1 MKKSLTHIAV
11 VGFAM
16 FALLFGST
24 SWVQFVTADSLNS
37 NPLNNRQILDQLSR
51 DRGPILVD
59 GTPIAYSEPVDDRY
73 EYQRKYGSGDLNPRA
88 YASLTGYY
96 SIVSGASG
104 MERAAN
110 EYLSGDSDALFY
122 DKVGSI
128 FTGEQPRG
136 AAVELSIDPQVQ
148 KAAWDGLGDQNGAAV
163 ALDPKTGKILAMA
176 STPGWDPNALASHDS
191 EEARAAFDRLNTAE
205 DKPAYNRA
213 IGGNLYPPGSTFKV
227 LVAAAA
233 LESGDY
239 TPTSTLNGP
248 GTLDLP
254 QTTATISNSHPGACR
269 NGGRPSLADSLAES
283 CNTSFA
289 SLGMDLGEDAIRDQ
303 AEKFG
308 FGQEIEI
315 PLSVEP
321 STFPSDLN
329 PPQLAQSSLGQ
340 FEVRAT
346 PLQMAMMTAGI
357 ANGGTM
363 MKPQLVNR
371 VLNSDTL
378 ETITENRPQEMSRPV
393 SGDTA
398 EELTSMMEGVVDNG
412 TGSVASIPGVKVA
425 AKTGTA
431 QHAQGAAP
439 HAWFISFAPADDPQ
453 IAVAVVVENGGN
465 AGSEAY
471 GATVAGPIAK
481 DMMEAVV
488 EE

>member
-1 MKKSLTHIAV
+1 MKKPLTHIAV
-11 VGFAM
+11 VGFVM

-24 SWVQFVTADSLNS
+24 SWVQYVTADSLNN
-37 NPLNNRQILDQLSR
+37 NPLNNRRILDQLAR

-59 GTPIAYSEPVDDRY
+59 GTPIAYSEPVDDKY
-73 EYQRKYGSGDLNPRA
+73 KYQRKYGSENLDPRA

-96 SIVSGASG
+96 SVVSGASG
-104 MERAAN
+104 MERAVGD
-110 EYLSGDSDALFY
+110 YLSGDSDALFY
-122 DKVGSI
+122 DKVGSF

-136 AAVELSIDPQVQ
+136 AAVELTIDPKVQ
-148 KAAWDGLGDQNGAAV
+148 QAAWDGLGNQNGAAV

-191 EEARAAFDRLNTAE
+191 TEASEAYKNLEAADG
-205 DKPAYNRA
+205 KPAYNRA

-239 TPTSTLNGP
+239 DPDSQLNGP
-248 GTLDLP
+248 ATLDLP
-254 QTTATISNSHPGACR
+254 QTTATIGNSHPGACR
-269 NGGRPSLADSLAES
+269 NGGKPTLADSLAES

-289 SLGMDLGEDAIRDQ
+289 SLGMDLGEDAIAKQ

-308 FGQEIEI
+308 FGEDLEI
-315 PLSVEP
+315 PLNVTP
-321 STFPSDLN
+321 SSFPSDLN

-340 FEVRAT
+340 YEVRST

-357 ANGGTM
+357 ANGGKM
-363 MKPQLVNR
+363 MKPQLVDR
-371 VLNSDTL
+371 VLNANTL
-378 ETITENRPQEMSRPV
+378 EPISETRPSQMSRAV

-398 EELTSMMEGVVDNG
+398 DKLTEMMTGVVDDG
-412 TGSVASIPGVKVA
+412 TASVAKMGDTKVA

-431 QHAQGAAP
+431 QHAKGAAP

-465 AGSEAY
+465 AGNEAY

-481 DMMEAVV
+481 NMMEAVV
-488 EE
+488 EK

>member
-1 MKKSLTHIAV
+1 MKKPLTHIAV
-11 VGFAM
+11 VGFVM

-24 SWVQFVTADSLNS
+24 SWVQYVTADSLNN
-37 NPLNNRQILDQLSR
+37 NPLNNRRILDQLAR

-59 GTPIAYSEPVDDRY
+59 GTPIAYSEPVDDKY
-73 EYQRKYGSGDLNPRA
+73 KYQRKYGSENLDPRA

-96 SIVSGASG
+96 SVVSGASG
-104 MERAAN
+104 MERAAGD
-110 EYLSGDSDALFY
+110 YLSGDSDALFY
-122 DKVGSI
+122 DKVGSF

-136 AAVELSIDPQVQ
+136 AAVELTIDPKVQ
-148 KAAWDGLGDQNGAAV
+148 QAAWDGLGYQNCAAE

-191 EEARAAFDRLNTAE
+191 TEASEAYKNLEAADG
-205 DKPAYNRA
+205 KPAYNRA

-239 TPTSTLNGP
+239 DPDSQLNGP
-248 GTLDLP
+248 ATLDLP
-254 QTTATISNSHPGACR
+254 QTTATIGNSHPGACR
-269 NGGRPSLADSLAES
+269 NGGKPTLADSLAES

-289 SLGMDLGEDAIRDQ
+289 SLGMDLGEDAIAKQ

-308 FGQEIEI
+308 FGEDLEI
-315 PLSVEP
+315 PLNVTP
-321 STFPSDLN
+321 SSFPSDLN

-340 FEVRAT
+340 YEVRST

-357 ANGGTM
+357 ANGGKM
-363 MKPQLVNR
+363 MKPQLVDR
-371 VLNSDTL
+371 VLNANTL
-378 ETITENRPQEMSRPV
+378 EPISETRPSQMSRAV

-398 EELTSMMEGVVDNG
+398 DKLTEMMTGVVDDG
-412 TGSVASIPGVKVA
+412 TASVAKMGDTKVA

-431 QHAQGAAP
+431 QHATGAAP

-453 IAVAVVVENGGN
+453 VAVAVVVENGGN
-465 AGSEAY
+465 AGNEAY

-481 DMMEAVV
+481 NMMEAVV
-488 EE
+488 EK

>member
-1 MKKSLTHIAV
+1 MKKSLTHIGV
-11 VGFAM
+11 VGFVM

-24 SWVQFVTADSLNS
+24 SWVQFVTADSLNA

-73 EYQRKYGSGDLNPRA
+73 RFQRQYGSDGLDPRA
-88 YASLTGYY
+88 YASMTGYY

-104 MERAAN
+104 MERAAGD
-110 EYLSGDSDALFY
+110 YLSGDSDALFY
-122 DKVGSI
+122 DKVGSF

-136 AAVELSIDPQVQ
+136 AAVELTVDPDVQ
-148 KAAWDGLGDQNGAAV
+148 QAAWDGLGNQTGAAV

-176 STPGWDPNALASHDS
+176 STPGWDPNPIASHNPD
-191 EEARAAFDRLNTAE
+191 EARSAFEQLNNDPE
-205 DKPAYNRA
+205 NPAYNRA

-239 TPTSTLNGP
+239 TPDSRLNGP
-248 GTLDLP
+248 ATLDLP
-254 QTTATISNSHPGACR
+254 QTTATISNSHAGACR
-269 NGGRPSLADSLAES
+269 GGGRPTLAESLAES

-289 SLGMDLGEDAIRDQ
+289 SLGMDLGEDAIAEQ
-303 AEKFG
+303 AAKFG
-308 FGQEIEI
+308 FGQDLSI
-315 PLSVEP
+315 PLTVTP

-340 FEVRAT
+340 FEVRST
-346 PLQMAMMTAGI
+346 PMQMAMMTAGI
-357 ANGGTM
+357 ANDGRM
-363 MKPQLVNR
+363 MKPELVNR
-371 VLNSDTL
+371 VLNANTL
-378 ETITENRPQEMSRPV
+378 EPITETRPTELSRPV
-393 SGDTA
+393 SGQTA
-398 EELTSMMEGVVDNG
+398 EELNTMMQGVVTDG
-412 TGSVASIPGVKVA
+412 TASVAQIPGVQVA

-431 QHAQGAAP
+431 QHQQGAAP
-439 HAWFISFAPADDPQ
+439 HAWFISFAPADDPK

-488 EE
+488 DK

>member
-1 MKKSLTHIAV
+1 MKKPLTHIAV
-11 VGFAM
+11 VGFVM

-24 SWVQFVTADSLNS
+24 SWVQYVTADSLNN
-37 NPLNNRQILDQLSR
+37 NPLNNRRILDQLAR

-59 GTPIAYSEPVDDRY
+59 GTPIAYSEPVDDKY
-73 EYQRKYGSGDLNPRA
+73 KYQRKYGSENLDPRA

-96 SIVSGASG
+96 SVVSGASG
-104 MERAAN
+104 MERAVGD
-110 EYLSGDSDALFY
+110 YLSGDSDALFY
-122 DKVGSI
+122 DKVGSF

-136 AAVELSIDPQVQ
+136 AAVELTIDPKVQ
-148 KAAWDGLGDQNGAAV
+148 QAAWDGLGNQNGAAV

-191 EEARAAFDRLNTAE
+191 TEASEAYKNLEAADG
-205 DKPAYNRA
+205 KPAYNRA

-239 TPTSTLNGP
+239 DPDSQLNGP
-248 GTLDLP
+248 ATLDLP
-254 QTTATISNSHPGACR
+254 QTTATIGNSHPGACR
-269 NGGRPSLADSLAES
+269 NGGKPTLADSLAES

-289 SLGMDLGEDAIRDQ
+289 SLGMDLGEDAIAKQ

-308 FGQEIEI
+308 FGEDLEI
-315 PLSVEP
+315 PLNVTP
-321 STFPSDLN
+321 SSFPSDLN

-340 FEVRAT
+340 YEVRST

-357 ANGGTM
+357 ANGGKM
-363 MKPQLVNR
+363 MKPQLVDR
-371 VLNSDTL
+371 VLNANTL
-378 ETITENRPQEMSRPV
+378 EPISKTRPNQMSRPV

-398 EELTSMMEGVVDNG
+398 DKLTDMMTGVVENG
-412 TGSVASIPGVKVA
+412 TASVAKMGDTKVA

-431 QHAQGAAP
+431 QHAKGAAP

-481 DMMEAVV
+481 NMMEAVV
-488 EE
+488 EK

>member
-1 MKKSLTHIAV
+1 MKKPLTHITI
-11 VGFAM
+11 VGFVM

-24 SWVQFVTADSLNS
+24 SWVQFVTADSLN
-37 NPLNNRQILDQLSR
+37 NNQLNNRRILDQLAR

-59 GTPIAYSEPVDDRY
+59 GTPIAYSEPVDDKY
-73 EYQRKYGSGDLNPRA
+73 KFQRKYGSEGLDPRA
-88 YASLTGYY
+88 YAAITGYY
-96 SIVSGASG
+96 SVVSGASG
-104 MERAAN
+104 MERASG

-122 DKVGSI
+122 DKVGSL

-136 AAVELSIDPQVQ
+136 AAVELTVDPKVQ

-163 ALDPKTGKILAMA
+163 AIEPKTGKILAMA

-191 EEARAAFDRLNTAE
+191 EKARSAFDTLESAE
-205 DKPAYNRA
+205 GKPAYNRA

-239 TPTSTLNGP
+239 TPDSTLNGP
-248 GTLDLP
+248 ASLDLP
-254 QTTATISNSHPGACR
+254 QTTSTIGNSHPGACR
-269 NGGRPSLADSLAES
+269 NGGKPSLAQSLAES

-289 SLGMDLGEDAIRDQ
+289 SLGMDLGEDAIHEQ

-308 FGQEIEI
+308 FGQDLEV
-315 PLSVEP
+315 PLKVTP
-321 STFPSDLN
+321 SSFPDDLN

-340 FEVRAT
+340 FEVRST
-346 PLQMAMMTAGI
+346 PMQMAMMTAGI
-357 ANGGTM
+357 ANGGKM
-363 MKPQLVNR
+363 MQPQLVDR
-371 VLNSDTL
+371 VLNANTL
-378 ETITENRPQEMSRPV
+378 EPISETRPKEKSRPI

-398 EELTSMMEGVVDNG
+398 DQLTSMMEGVVTDG
-412 TGSVASIPGVKVA
+412 TASVAKMGDTKVA

-431 QHAQGAAP
+431 QHASGAAP
-439 HAWFISFAPADDPQ
+439 HAWFISFAPADDPK

-465 AGSEAY
+465 AGNEAY

-481 DMMEAVV
+481 NMMEAVV

>member
-1 MKKSLTHIAV
+1 MKKPLTHIAV
-11 VGFAM
+11 VGFVM

-24 SWVQFVTADSLNS
+24 SWVQYVTADSLNN
-37 NPLNNRQILDQLSR
+37 NPLNNRRILDQLAR

-59 GTPIAYSEPVDDRY
+59 GTPIAYSEPVDDKY
-73 EYQRKYGSGDLNPRA
+73 KYQRKYGSDNLDPRA

-96 SIVSGASG
+96 SVVSGASG
-104 MERAAN
+104 MERASGD
-110 EYLSGDSDALFY
+110 YLSGDSDALFY
-122 DKVGSI
+122 DKVGSF

-136 AAVELSIDPQVQ
+136 AAVELTIDPKVQ
-148 KAAWDGLGDQNGAAV
+148 QAAWDGLGNQNGAAV

-176 STPGWDPNALASHDS
+176 STPGWDPNALASHDAT
-191 EEARAAFDRLNTAE
+191 EASQAYKNLEAADG
-205 DKPAYNRA
+205 KPAYNRA

-239 TPTSTLNGP
+239 EPDSQLNGP
-248 GTLDLP
+248 ATLDLP
-254 QTTATISNSHPGACR
+254 QTTATIGNSHPGACR
-269 NGGRPSLADSLAES
+269 NGGKPTLADSLAES

-289 SLGMDLGEDAIRDQ
+289 SLGMDLGEDAIAKQ

-308 FGQEIEI
+308 FGEDLEI
-315 PLSVEP
+315 PLNVTP
-321 STFPSDLN
+321 SSFPSDLN

-340 FEVRAT
+340 YEVRST

-357 ANGGTM
+357 ANGGKM
-363 MKPQLVNR
+363 MKPQLVDR
-371 VLNSDTL
+371 VLNANTL
-378 ETITENRPQEMSRPV
+378 EPISETRSSQMSRPV

-398 EELTSMMEGVVDNG
+398 DKLTDMMTGVVENG
-412 TGSVASIPGVKVA
+412 TASVAKMGDTKVA

-431 QHAQGAAP
+431 QHATGAAP

-453 IAVAVVVENGGN
+453 VAVAVVVENGGN
-465 AGSEAY
+465 AGNEAY

-481 DMMEAVV
+481 NMMEAVV
-488 EE
+488 EK

>member
-1 MKKSLTHIAV
+1 MKKPLTHIAV
-11 VGFAM
+11 VGFVM

-24 SWVQFVTADSLNS
+24 SWVQYVTADSLNN
-37 NPLNNRQILDQLSR
+37 NPLNNRRILDQLAR

-59 GTPIAYSEPVDDRY
+59 GTPIAYSEPVDDKY
-73 EYQRKYGSGDLNPRA
+73 KYQRKYGSENLDPRA

-96 SIVSGASG
+96 SVVSGASG
-104 MERAAN
+104 MERAVGD
-110 EYLSGDSDALFY
+110 YLSGDADALFY
-122 DKVGSI
+122 DKVGSF

-136 AAVELSIDPQVQ
+136 AAVELTIDPKVQ
-148 KAAWDGLGDQNGAAV
+148 QAAWDGLGNQNGAAV
-163 ALDPKTGKILAMA
+163 AIDPKTGKILAMA
-176 STPGWDPNALASHDS
+176 STPGWDPNDLASHDTTQAS
-191 EEARAAFDRLNTAE
+191 EAFKNLEAAE
-205 DKPAYNRA
+205 GKPAYTRA

-239 TPTSTLNGP
+239 EPDSQLTGP
-248 GTLDLP
+248 AKLDLP
-254 QTTATISNSHPGACR
+254 QTTATIGNSHPGACR
-269 NGGRPSLADSLAES
+269 NGGKPTLADSLAES

-289 SLGMDLGEDAIRDQ
+289 SLGMDLGEDAIAKQ

-308 FGQEIEI
+308 FGEDLEI
-315 PLSVEP
+315 PLNVTP
-321 STFPSDLN
+321 SSFPSDRN
-329 PPQLAQSSLGQ
+329 PPQLSQSSRGQ
-340 FEVRAT
+340 YEVRST

-357 ANGGTM
+357 ANGGKM
-363 MKPQLVNR
+363 MKPQLVDR
-371 VLNSDTL
+371 VLNANTL
-378 ETITENRPQEMSRPV
+378 EPISETRPKQMSRPV

-398 EELTSMMEGVVDNG
+398 DKLTDMMTGVVENG
-412 TGSVASIPGVKVA
+412 TASVAKMGDTKVA

-431 QHAQGAAP
+431 QHAKGAAP

-481 DMMEAVV
+481 NMMEAVV
-488 EE
+488 EK

>member
-1 MKKSLTHIAV
+1 MKKPLTHIAV
-11 VGFAM
+11 VGFVM

-24 SWVQFVTADSLNS
+24 SWVQYVAADSLNN
-37 NPLNNRQILDQLSR
+37 NPLNNRRILDQLAR

-59 GTPIAYSEPVDDRY
+59 GTPIAYSEPIDDKY
-73 EYQRKYGSGDLNPRA
+73 KYQRKYGSENLDPRA

-96 SIVSGASG
+96 SVVSGASG
-104 MERAAN
+104 MERAAGD
-110 EYLSGDSDALFY
+110 YLSGDSDALFY
-122 DKVGSI
+122 DKVGSF

-136 AAVELSIDPQVQ
+136 AAVELTIDPKVQ
-148 KAAWDGLGDQNGAAV
+148 QAAWDGLGNQNGAAV

-191 EEARAAFDRLNTAE
+191 TEASEAYKNLEGAE
-205 DKPAYNRA
+205 GKPAYNRA

-239 TPTSTLNGP
+239 DPDSQLNGP
-248 GTLDLP
+248 ATLDLP
-254 QTTATISNSHPGACR
+254 QTTATIGNSHPGACR
-269 NGGRPSLADSLAES
+269 NGGKPTLADSLAES

-289 SLGMDLGEDAIRDQ
+289 SLGMDLGEDAIAKQ

-308 FGQEIEI
+308 FGEDLEI
-315 PLSVEP
+315 PLNVTP
-321 STFPSDLN
+321 SSFPSDLN

-340 FEVRAT
+340 YEVRST

-357 ANGGTM
+357 ANGGKM
-363 MKPQLVNR
+363 MKPQLVDR
-371 VLNSDTL
+371 VLNANTL
-378 ETITENRPQEMSRPV
+378 EPISETRPSQMSRAV

-398 EELTSMMEGVVDNG
+398 DKLTEMMTGVVDNG
-412 TGSVASIPGVKVA
+412 TASVAKMGDTKVA

-431 QHAQGAAP
+431 QHATGAAP

-453 IAVAVVVENGGN
+453 VAVAVVVENGGN
-465 AGSEAY
+465 AGNEAY

-481 DMMEAVV
+481 NMMEAVV
-488 EE
+488 EK

>member
-1 MKKSLTHIAV
+1 MKKSLTHIAL
-11 VGFAM
+11 VGFVM

-24 SWVQFVTADSLNS
+24 SWVQFVRADALNN
-37 NPLNNRQILDQLSR
+37 NPLNNRKILDQLSR

-59 GTPIAYSEPVDDRY
+59 GTPIAYSEPVDDKY
-73 EYQRKYGSGDLNPRA
+73 KYQRKYGSEGLNPRA
-88 YASLTGYY
+88 YAALTGYY
-96 SIVSGASG
+96 SVVSGASG
-104 MERAAN
+104 MERHAN
-110 EYLSGDSDALFY
+110 DYLSGESDALFY
-122 DKVGSI
+122 DKIGSI

-136 AAVELSIDPQVQ
+136 AAVELTIDPEVQ
-148 KAAWDGLGDQNGAAV
+148 EAAWEGLGNQNGAAV
-163 ALDPKTGKILAMA
+163 AIDPKTGKILAMA
-176 STPGWDPNALASHDS
+176 STPGWDPNKIASHDT
-191 EEARAAFDRLNTAE
+191 EAASAAVERLNDAE
-205 DKPAYNRA
+205 DNPAYNRA

-239 TPTSTLNGP
+239 TPDSTLNGP

-254 QTTATISNSHPGACR
+254 QTTATIGNSHPGPCR
-269 NGGRPSLADSLAES
+269 NGGRPTLADSLAES

-289 SLGMDLGEDAIRDQ
+289 SLGMDLGEDAIREQ

-308 FGQEIEI
+308 FGQDIDI
-315 PLSVEP
+315 PLPVSP
-321 STFPSDLN
+321 SSFPSDLN

-340 FEVRAT
+340 YEVRAT

-357 ANGGTM
+357 ANGGSM
-363 MKPQLVNR
+363 MKPQLVDR
-371 VLNSDTL
+371 VLNSHTL
-378 ETITENRPQEMSRPV
+378 EPIEETRPQEMSRPV
-393 SGDTA
+393 SEDTA
-398 EELTSMMEGVVDNG
+398 GELTTMMEGVVDDG
-412 TGSVASIPGVKVA
+412 TASVAKIPGVDVA

-431 QHAQGAAP
+431 QHAKGAAP
-439 HAWFISFAPADDPQ
+439 HAWFVSFAPADDPQ

-488 EE
+488 KK

>member
-1 MKKSLTHIAV
+1 MKKPLTHIAV
-11 VGFAM
+11 VGFVM

-24 SWVQFVTADSLNS
+24 SWVQYVTADSLNN
-37 NPLNNRQILDQLSR
+37 NPLNNRRILDQLAR

-59 GTPIAYSEPVDDRY
+59 GTPIAYSEPVDDKY
-73 EYQRKYGSGDLNPRA
+73 KYQRKYGSENLDPRA

-96 SIVSGASG
+96 SVVSGASG
-104 MERAAN
+104 MERAVGD
-110 EYLSGDSDALFY
+110 YLSGDSDALFY
-122 DKVGSI
+122 DKVGSF

-136 AAVELSIDPQVQ
+136 AAVELTIDPKVQ
-148 KAAWDGLGDQNGAAV
+148 QAAWDGLGNQNGAAV

-191 EEARAAFDRLNTAE
+191 TEASEAYKNLEAADG
-205 DKPAYNRA
+205 KPAYNRA

-239 TPTSTLNGP
+239 DPDSQLNGP
-248 GTLDLP
+248 ATLDLP
-254 QTTATISNSHPGACR
+254 QTTATIGNSHPGACR
-269 NGGRPSLADSLAES
+269 NGGKPTLADSLAES

-289 SLGMDLGEDAIRDQ
+289 SLGMDLGEDAIAKQ

-308 FGQEIEI
+308 FGEDLEI
-315 PLSVEP
+315 PLNVTP
-321 STFPSDLN
+321 SSFPSDLN

-340 FEVRAT
+340 YEVRST

-357 ANGGTM
+357 ANGGKM
-363 MKPQLVNR
+363 MKPQLVDR
-371 VLNSDTL
+371 VLNANTL
-378 ETITENRPQEMSRPV
+378 EPISETRPSQMSRAV

-398 EELTSMMEGVVDNG
+398 DKLTEMMTGVVDDG
-412 TGSVASIPGVKVA
+412 TASVAKMGDTKVA

-431 QHAQGAAP
+431 QHATGAAP

-453 IAVAVVVENGGN
+453 VAVAVVVENGGN
-465 AGSEAY
+465 AGNEAY

-481 DMMEAVV
+481 NMMEAVV
-488 EE
+488 EK

>member
-1 MKKSLTHIAV
+1 MKKPLTHIAV
-11 VGFAM
+11 VGFVM

-24 SWVQFVTADSLNS
+24 SWVQYVTADSLNN
-37 NPLNNRQILDQLSR
+37 NPLNNRRILDQLAR

-59 GTPIAYSEPVDDRY
+59 GTPIAYSEPVDDKY
-73 EYQRKYGSGDLNPRA
+73 KYQRKYGSENLDPRA

-96 SIVSGASG
+96 SVVSGASG
-104 MERAAN
+104 MERAVGD
-110 EYLSGDSDALFY
+110 YLSGDSDALFY
-122 DKVGSI
+122 DKVGSF

-136 AAVELSIDPQVQ
+136 AAVELTIDPKVQ
-148 KAAWDGLGDQNGAAV
+148 QAAWDGLGNQNGAAV

-191 EEARAAFDRLNTAE
+191 TEASEAYKNLEAADG
-205 DKPAYNRA
+205 KPAYNRA

-239 TPTSTLNGP
+239 DPDSQLNGP
-248 GTLDLP
+248 ATLDLP
-254 QTTATISNSHPGACR
+254 QTTATIGNSHPGACR
-269 NGGRPSLADSLAES
+269 NGGKPTLADSLAES

-289 SLGMDLGEDAIRDQ
+289 SLGMDLGEDAIAKQ

-308 FGQEIEI
+308 FGEDLEI
-315 PLSVEP
+315 PLNVTP
-321 STFPSDLN
+321 SSFPSDLN

-340 FEVRAT
+340 YEVRST

-357 ANGGTM
+357 ANGGKM
-363 MKPQLVNR
+363 MKPQLVDR
-371 VLNSDTL
+371 VLNANTL
-378 ETITENRPQEMSRPV
+378 EPISKTRPNQMSRPV

-398 EELTSMMEGVVDNG
+398 DKLTDMMTGVVENG
-412 TGSVASIPGVKVA
+412 TASVAKMGDTKVA

-431 QHAQGAAP
+431 QHATGAAP

-481 DMMEAVV
+481 NMMEAVV
-488 EE
+488 EK

>member
-1 MKKSLTHIAV
+1 MKKSLTHIGV
-11 VGFAM
+11 VGFVM
-16 FALLFGST
+16 FALLFAST
-24 SWVQFVTADSLNS
+24 SWVQFITAKSLNT
-37 NPLNNRQILDQLSR
+37 NPLNTRQILDQLSR

-59 GTPIAYSEPVDDRY
+59 GTPIAYSEPVDDKY
-73 EYQRKYGSGDLNPRA
+73 KFQRKYGSDGLDPRA
-88 YASLTGYY
+88 YAAVTGYY

-104 MERAAN
+104 MERAAG
-110 EYLSGDSDALFY
+110 EYLSGESDALFY

-136 AAVELSIDPQVQ
+136 AAVELTIDPKVQ
-148 KAAWDGLGDQNGAAV
+148 EAAWNGLGNQTGAAV

-176 STPGWDPNALASHDS
+176 STPGWNPNPIASHDPKK
-191 EEARAAFDRLNTAE
+191 ARAAFEKLDNAP
-205 DKPAYNRA
+205 DNPAYNRA

-239 TPTSTLNGP
+239 TPDSKLNGP
-248 GTLDLP
+248 ATLDLP
-254 QTTATISNSHPGACR
+254 QTTATISNSHAGACR
-269 NGGRPSLADSLAES
+269 GGGRPTLAQSLAES

-289 SLGMDLGEDAIRDQ
+289 SLGMDLGEDTIAEQ
-303 AEKFG
+303 ASKFG
-308 FGQEIEI
+308 FGKDLEI
-315 PLSVEP
+315 PLSVTP

-340 FEVRAT
+340 YEVRST

-357 ANGGTM
+357 ANGGSM

-371 VLNSDTL
+371 VLNADTL
-378 ETITENRPQEMSRPV
+378 EPITETRPTELSRPV
-393 SGDTA
+393 SGQTA
-398 EELTSMMEGVVDNG
+398 DELTTMMEGVVTDG
-412 TGSVASIPGVKVA
+412 TASVAKIPGTKVA

-431 QHAQGAAP
+431 QHQQGAAP
-439 HAWFISFAPADDPQ
+439 HAWFISFAPADDPK

-488 EE
+488 DK

>member
-1 MKKSLTHIAV
+1 MKKPLTHIAV
-11 VGFAM
+11 VGFVM

-24 SWVQFVTADSLNS
+24 SWVQYVTADSLNN
-37 NPLNNRQILDQLSR
+37 NPLNNRRILDQLAR

-59 GTPIAYSEPVDDRY
+59 GTPIAYSEPVDDKY
-73 EYQRKYGSGDLNPRA
+73 KYQRKYGSDNLDPRA

-96 SIVSGASG
+96 SVVSGASG
-104 MERAAN
+104 MERASGD
-110 EYLSGDSDALFY
+110 YLSGDSDALFY
-122 DKVGSI
+122 DKVGSF

-136 AAVELSIDPQVQ
+136 AAVELTIDPKVQ
-148 KAAWDGLGDQNGAAV
+148 QAAWDGLGNQNGAAV

-191 EEARAAFDRLNTAE
+191 TEASQAFKNLEAADG
-205 DKPAYNRA
+205 KPAYNRA

-239 TPTSTLNGP
+239 EPDSQLNGP
-248 GTLDLP
+248 ATLDLP
-254 QTTATISNSHPGACR
+254 QTTATIGNSHPGACR
-269 NGGRPSLADSLAES
+269 NGGKPTLADSLAES

-289 SLGMDLGEDAIRDQ
+289 SLGMDLGEDAIAKQ

-308 FGQEIEI
+308 FGEDLEI
-315 PLSVEP
+315 PLNVTP
-321 STFPSDLN
+321 SSFPSDLN

-340 FEVRAT
+340 YEVRST

-357 ANGGTM
+357 ANGGKM
-363 MKPQLVNR
+363 MKPQLVDR
-371 VLNSDTL
+371 VLNANTL
-378 ETITENRPQEMSRPV
+378 EPISETRPSQMSRPV
-393 SGDTA
+393 SGYTA
-398 EELTSMMEGVVDNG
+398 DKLTDMMTGVVENG
-412 TGSVASIPGVKVA
+412 TASVAKMGDTKVA

-431 QHAQGAAP
+431 QHAKGAAP

-453 IAVAVVVENGGN
+453 VAVAVVVENGGN
-465 AGSEAY
+465 AGNEAY

-481 DMMEAVV
+481 NMMEAVV
-488 EE
+488 EK

>member
-1 MKKSLTHIAV
+1 MKKPLTHIAV
-11 VGFAM
+11 VGFVM

-24 SWVQFVTADSLNS
+24 SWVQYVTADSLNN
-37 NPLNNRQILDQLSR
+37 NPLNNRRILDQLAR

-59 GTPIAYSEPVDDRY
+59 GTPIAYSEPVDDKY
-73 EYQRKYGSGDLNPRA
+73 KYQRKYGSENLDPRA

-96 SIVSGASG
+96 SVVSGASG
-104 MERAAN
+104 MERAVGD
-110 EYLSGDSDALFY
+110 YLSGDSDALFY
-122 DKVGSI
+122 DKVGSF

-136 AAVELSIDPQVQ
+136 AAVELTIDPKVQ
-148 KAAWDGLGDQNGAAV
+148 QAAWDGLGNQNGAAV

-191 EEARAAFDRLNTAE
+191 TEASEAYKNLEAADG
-205 DKPAYNRA
+205 KPAYNRA

-239 TPTSTLNGP
+239 DPDSQLNGP
-248 GTLDLP
+248 ATLDLP
-254 QTTATISNSHPGACR
+254 QTTATIGNSHPGACR
-269 NGGRPSLADSLAES
+269 NGGKPTLADSLAES

-289 SLGMDLGEDAIRDQ
+289 SLGMDLGEDAIAKQ

-308 FGQEIEI
+308 FGEDLEI
-315 PLSVEP
+315 PLNVTP
-321 STFPSDLN
+321 SSFPSDLN

-340 FEVRAT
+340 YEVRST

-357 ANGGTM
+357 ANGGKM
-363 MKPQLVNR
+363 MKPQLVDR
-371 VLNSDTL
+371 VLNANTL
-378 ETITENRPQEMSRPV
+378 EPISETRPSQMSRAV

-398 EELTSMMEGVVDNG
+398 DKLTEMMTGVVDDG
-412 TGSVASIPGVKVA
+412 TASVAKMGDTKVA

-431 QHAQGAAP
+431 QHAKGAAP

-481 DMMEAVV
+481 NMMEAVV
-488 EE
+488 EK

>member
-1 MKKSLTHIAV
+1 MKKSLTHIGV
-11 VGFAM
+11 VGFVM

-24 SWVQFVTADSLNS
+24 SWVQFVTADSLNA

-73 EYQRKYGSGDLNPRA
+73 RFQRQYGSDGLDPRA
-88 YASLTGYY
+88 YASMTGYY

-104 MERAAN
+104 MERAAGD
-110 EYLSGDSDALFY
+110 YLSGDSDALFY
-122 DKVGSI
+122 DKVGSF

-136 AAVELSIDPQVQ
+136 AAVELTVDPDVQ
-148 KAAWDGLGDQNGAAV
+148 QAAWDGLGNQTGAAV

-176 STPGWDPNALASHDS
+176 STPGWDPNPIASHNPD
-191 EEARAAFDRLNTAE
+191 EARSAFEQLNNDPE
-205 DKPAYNRA
+205 NPAYNRA

-239 TPTSTLNGP
+239 TPDSRLNGP
-248 GTLDLP
+248 ATLDLP
-254 QTTATISNSHPGACR
+254 QTTATISNSHAGACR
-269 NGGRPSLADSLAES
+269 GGGRPTLAESLAES

-289 SLGMDLGEDAIRDQ
+289 SLGMDLGEDAIAEQ
-303 AEKFG
+303 AAKFG
-308 FGQEIEI
+308 FGQDLSI
-315 PLSVEP
+315 PLTVTP

-340 FEVRAT
+340 FEVRST
-346 PLQMAMMTAGI
+346 PMQMAMMTAGI
-357 ANGGTM
+357 ANDGRM
-363 MKPQLVNR
+363 MKPELVNR
-371 VLNSDTL
+371 VLNANTL
-378 ETITENRPQEMSRPV
+378 EPITETRPTELSRPV
-393 SGDTA
+393 SGQTA
-398 EELTSMMEGVVDNG
+398 EELNTIMQGVVTDG
-412 TGSVASIPGVKVA
+412 TASVAQIPGVQVA

-465 AGSEAY
+465 AGNEAY

-488 EE
+488 DK

>member
-1 MKKSLTHIAV
+1 MKKPLTHIAV
-11 VGFAM
+11 VGFVM

-24 SWVQFVTADSLNS
+24 SWVQYVTADSLNN
-37 NPLNNRQILDQLSR
+37 NPLNNRRILDQLAR

-59 GTPIAYSEPVDDRY
+59 GTPIAYSEPVDDKY
-73 EYQRKYGSGDLNPRA
+73 KYQRKYGSENLDPRA

-96 SIVSGASG
+96 SVVSGASG
-104 MERAAN
+104 MERAVGD
-110 EYLSGDSDALFY
+110 YLSGDSDALFY
-122 DKVGSI
+122 DKVGSF

-136 AAVELSIDPQVQ
+136 AAVELTIDPKVQ
-148 KAAWDGLGDQNGAAV
+148 QAAWDGLGNQNGAAV

-191 EEARAAFDRLNTAE
+191 TEASEAYKNLEAADG
-205 DKPAYNRA
+205 KPAYNRA

-239 TPTSTLNGP
+239 DPDSQLNGP
-248 GTLDLP
+248 ATLDLP
-254 QTTATISNSHPGACR
+254 QTTATIGNSHPGACR
-269 NGGRPSLADSLAES
+269 NGGKPTLADSLAES

-289 SLGMDLGEDAIRDQ
+289 SLGMDLGEDAIAKQ

-308 FGQEIEI
+308 FGEDLEI
-315 PLSVEP
+315 PLNVTP
-321 STFPSDLN
+321 SSFPSDLN

-340 FEVRAT
+340 YEVRST

-357 ANGGTM
+357 ANGGKM
-363 MKPQLVNR
+363 MKPQLVDR
-371 VLNSDTL
+371 VLNANTL
-378 ETITENRPQEMSRPV
+378 EPISETRPSQMSRAV

-398 EELTSMMEGVVDNG
+398 DKLTEMMTGVVDDG
-412 TGSVASIPGVKVA
+412 TASVAKMGDTKVA

-431 QHAQGAAP
+431 QHATGAAP

-481 DMMEAVV
+481 NMMEAVV
-488 EE
+488 EK

>member
-1 MKKSLTHIAV
+1 MKKPLTHITI
-11 VGFAM
+11 VGFVM

-24 SWVQFVTADSLNS
+24 SWVQFVTADSLN
-37 NPLNNRQILDQLSR
+37 NNQLNNRRILDQLAR

-59 GTPIAYSEPVDDRY
+59 GTPIAYSEPVDDKY
-73 EYQRKYGSGDLNPRA
+73 KFQRKYGSEGLDPRA
-88 YASLTGYY
+88 YAAITGYY
-96 SIVSGASG
+96 SVVSGASG
-104 MERAAN
+104 MERASG

-122 DKVGSI
+122 DKVGSL

-136 AAVELSIDPQVQ
+136 AAVELTVDPKVQ

-163 ALDPKTGKILAMA
+163 AIEPKTGKILAMA

-191 EEARAAFDRLNTAE
+191 EKARSAFDTLESAE
-205 DKPAYNRA
+205 GKPAYNRA

-239 TPTSTLNGP
+239 TPDSTLNGP
-248 GTLDLP
+248 ASLDLP
-254 QTTATISNSHPGACR
+254 QTTSTIGNSHPGACR
-269 NGGRPSLADSLAES
+269 NGGKPSLAQSLAES

-289 SLGMDLGEDAIRDQ
+289 SLGMDLGEDAIREQ

-308 FGQEIEI
+308 FGQDLEV
-315 PLSVEP
+315 PLKVTP
-321 STFPSDLN
+321 SSFPDDLN

-340 FEVRAT
+340 FEVRST
-346 PLQMAMMTAGI
+346 PMQMAMMTAGI
-357 ANGGTM
+357 ANGGKM
-363 MKPQLVNR
+363 MQPQLVDR
-371 VLNSDTL
+371 VLNANTL
-378 ETITENRPQEMSRPV
+378 EPISETRPKEKSRPI

-398 EELTSMMEGVVDNG
+398 DELTSMMEGVVTDG
-412 TGSVASIPGVKVA
+412 TASVAKMGDTKVA

-431 QHAQGAAP
+431 QHASGAAP
-439 HAWFISFAPADDPQ
+439 HAWFISFAPADDPK

-465 AGSEAY
+465 AGNEAY

-481 DMMEAVV
+481 NMMEAVV

>member
-1 MKKSLTHIAV
+1 MKKSLTHIGV
-11 VGFAM
+11 VGFVM

-24 SWVQFVTADSLNS
+24 SWVQFVTADSLNA

-73 EYQRKYGSGDLNPRA
+73 RFQRQYGSDGLDPRT
-88 YASLTGYY
+88 YASMTGYY

-104 MERAAN
+104 MERAAGD
-110 EYLSGDSDALFY
+110 YLSGDSDALFY
-122 DKVGSI
+122 DKVGSF

-136 AAVELSIDPQVQ
+136 AAVELTVDPDVQ
-148 KAAWDGLGDQNGAAV
+148 QAAWDGLGNQTGAAV

-176 STPGWDPNALASHDS
+176 STPGWDPNPIASHNPD
-191 EEARAAFDRLNTAE
+191 EARSAFEQLNNDPE
-205 DKPAYNRA
+205 NPAYNRA

-239 TPTSTLNGP
+239 TPDSRLNGP
-248 GTLDLP
+248 ATLDLP
-254 QTTATISNSHPGACR
+254 QTTATISNSHAGACR
-269 NGGRPSLADSLAES
+269 SGGRPTLAESLAES

-289 SLGMDLGEDAIRDQ
+289 SLGMDLGEDAIAEQ
-303 AEKFG
+303 AAKFG
-308 FGQEIEI
+308 FGQDLSI
-315 PLSVEP
+315 PLTVTP

-340 FEVRAT
+340 FEVRST
-346 PLQMAMMTAGI
+346 PMQMAMMTAGI
-357 ANGGTM
+357 ANDGRM
-363 MKPQLVNR
+363 MKPELVNR
-371 VLNSDTL
+371 VLNANTL
-378 ETITENRPQEMSRPV
+378 EPITETRPTELSRPV
-393 SGDTA
+393 SGQTA
-398 EELTSMMEGVVDNG
+398 EELNTMMQGVVTDG
-412 TGSVASIPGVKVA
+412 TASVAQIPGVQVA

-465 AGSEAY
+465 AGNEAY

-488 EE
+488 DK